1 MSTLTTPLLDFN
13 LKHPIMPAAG
23 PPGRDAA
30 AIRACAEGGASALVA
45 KTISTEA
52 ADVPTPNMADFKTYF
67 LNTERWSEFPPE
79 QWIEHEYPQARA
91 AADEAGLPLIV
102 GLGYTAEEIGALA
115 PQIAPFADAVEL
127 STHYIGDDPAPMQ
140 ETIRAAKAALDVP
153 VLVKLS
159 PFRDAHRAAVAAQEA
174 GADAVVAVNSF
185 GPTLGIDIERGGRSW
200 MGSANG
206 YGWLSGPALKPL
218 ALRVVH
224 EVARVVDLPIIG
236 VGGITTGTDVVE
248 FLMAG
253 ATAVQVC
260 TAAITKGPAVF
271 GKLAKQLDRWLDKHD
286 YGSVEEIQGL
296 TLQQTAREMTHPPE
310 LLPERCIACGR
321 CVTSCV
327 YDALYLEDKKIRL
340 RPEKCARCG
349 LCLTRCP
356 VDALH
361 FAG

>member
-1 MSTLTTPLLDFN
+1 MSTLTTQLLQFT

-30 AIRACAEGGASALVA
+30 AIAACAEGGAAALVA
-45 KTISTEA
+45 KTISTQA
-52 ADVPTPNMADFKTYF
+52 AWVPQPNMADFKSYF
-67 LNTERWSEFPPE
+67 LNVERWSELPPE
-79 QWIEHEYPQARA
+79 QWLAEEYPRARA
-91 AADEAGLPLIV
+91 AAEEAGLPLIV
-102 GLGYTAEEIGALA
+102 GLGYSAGDIGTLA
-115 PQIAPFADAVEL
+115 PQVAPFADAVEL
-127 STHYIGDDPAPMQ
+127 STHYIGDDPRPMQ
-140 ETIRAAKAALDVP
+140 DAIRAAKNALEVP

-174 GADAVVAVNSF
+174 GADAIIAVNSF
-185 GPTLGIDIERGGRSW
+185 GPTLSLDIEHGGRPW
-200 MGSANG
+200 MGSENG

-224 EVARVVDLPIIG
+224 EVARVVDIPIIG
-236 VGGITTGTDVVE
+236 VGGITTGADVVE

-253 ATAVQVC
+253 AAAVQVC
-260 TAAITKGPAVF
+260 TAAITQGPEIF
-271 GKLAKQLDRWLDKHD
+271 GRLARQLGRWLDQHH
-286 YGSVEEIQGL
+286 YTSVAEVQGL
-296 TLQQTAREMTHPPE
+296 ALRQPTRKMEQPPK
-310 LLPERCIACGR
+310 LLPERCIGCGR

-327 YDALYLEDKKIRL
+327 YDALYLEEKRIRL
-340 RPEKCARCG
+340 RPELCARCG